1 MVRDASIIRVMRALE
16 LAFTRR
22 GTKMRRLTLPI
33 LLASVVS
40 GIGAVAQT
48 TASNPTAAD
57 YAAATRLLYPNLQGL
72 VSNETVFPHWIGD
85 TGRFWYQRD
94 GQEGREL
101 VVVSRDGARARAF
114 DPSAM
119 ARALSPLTGT
129 AAGTGLPS
137 ELTDLGLSDD
147 LKTFHA
153 TFRGKRLGCDIETKR
168 CRALDVSVL
177 AADLLPSP
185 DGRRALLTR
194 GNNLMV
200 RDLLTGEEHAL
211 TTDGEDALSWAKTPY
226 FSSFMT
232 LPMLKAGPPS
242 APFQTYWSPDGR
254 YVIAPRIDERG
265 VALWPYVEWVPPEG
279 SRRPVVHQVRVPLP
293 GDRATVKVEYFLFD
307 LQTGRRTALR
317 LPEGYP
323 ELSWPSGWA
332 PVLGW
337 SRHRRQAFILSRTP
351 GWKKAAVFRVD
362 LATGAVTTVLEEAA
376 ATRFEFNPFW
386 APSNVRLVGD
396 GEEIVWVS
404 DRTGWFQLYLYPT
417 REIAA
422 SLIQR
427 AEKAGC
433 KAILF
438 TVDLPVLG
446 KRERDRR
453 NGVTIPPPP
462 FVEANFVGIEMKGHA
477 WRTVTWDDV
486 DWLRSITSLPIV
498 IKGILT
504 AEDALLAL
512 EHGVSGI
519 VVSNHGGRQ
528 LDSAVTG
535 IEALPEIVEAVA
547 GRCEVYMDGGI
558 RRGTDVL
565 KALALGARA
574 VLVGRPIL
582 WGLAVDGARGV
593 QHVLEILRAE
603 LELAMKLSGCPDLS
617 SINRSL
623 VKLT

>member
-1 MVRDASIIRVMRALE
+1 MEPINVFDYEMLAEERMDPAHWDFYAGGSDDEVTVRANLSDFARLRLRPRVLVDISRCDTSTTVL
-16 LAFTRR
+16 
-22 GTKMRRLTLPI
+22 GTPVSMPI
-33 LLASVVS
+33 L
-40 GIGAVAQT
+40 VA
-48 TASNPTAAD
+48 PTAFHCMAHPEGEC
-57 YAAATRLLYPNLQGL
+57 ATAR
-72 VSNETVFPHWIGD
+72 
-85 TGRFWYQRD
+85 
-94 GQEGREL
+94 
-101 VVVSRDGARARAF
+101 GA
-114 DPSAM
+114 
-119 ARALSPLTGT
+119 G
-129 AAGTGLPS
+129 AAGT
-137 ELTDLGLSDD
+137 
-147 LKTFHA
+147 
-153 TFRGKRLGCDIETKR
+153 
-168 CRALDVSVL
+168 
-177 AADLLPSP
+177 
-185 DGRRALLTR
+185 
-194 GNNLMV
+194 LM
-200 RDLLTGEEHAL
+200 TA
-211 TTDGEDALSWAKTPY
+211 TTD
-226 FSSFMT
+226 
-232 LPMLKAGPPS
+232 
-242 APFQTYWSPDGR
+242 
-254 YVIAPRIDERG
+254 
-265 VALWPYVEWVPPEG
+265 
-279 SRRPVVHQVRVPLP
+279 
-293 GDRATVKVEYFLFD
+293 
-307 LQTGRRTALR
+307 
-317 LPEGYP
+317 
-323 ELSWPSGWA
+323 
-332 PVLGW
+332 
-337 SRHRRQAFILSRTP
+337 
-351 GWKKAAVFRVD
+351 
-362 LATGAVTTVLEEAA
+362 
-376 ATRFEFNPFW
+376 ATRT
-386 APSNVRLVGD
+386 V
-396 GEEIVWVS
+396 EEIAQAAS
-404 DRTGWFQLYLYPT
+404 GPLWFQLYLYPT

>member
-1 MVRDASIIRVMRALE
+1 VEPINVFDYEMLAEERMDPAHWDFYAGGSDDEVTVRANLSDFARLRLRPRVLVDISRCDTSTTVL
-16 LAFTRR
+16 
-22 GTKMRRLTLPI
+22 GTPVSMPI
-33 LLASVVS
+33 L
-40 GIGAVAQT
+40 VA
-48 TASNPTAAD
+48 PTAFHCMAHPEGEC
-57 YAAATRLLYPNLQGL
+57 ATAR
-72 VSNETVFPHWIGD
+72 
-85 TGRFWYQRD
+85 
-94 GQEGREL
+94 
-101 VVVSRDGARARAF
+101 GA
-114 DPSAM
+114 
-119 ARALSPLTGT
+119 G
-129 AAGTGLPS
+129 AAGT
-137 ELTDLGLSDD
+137 
-147 LKTFHA
+147 
-153 TFRGKRLGCDIETKR
+153 
-168 CRALDVSVL
+168 
-177 AADLLPSP
+177 
-185 DGRRALLTR
+185 
-194 GNNLMV
+194 LM
-200 RDLLTGEEHAL
+200 TA
-211 TTDGEDALSWAKTPY
+211 TTD
-226 FSSFMT
+226 
-232 LPMLKAGPPS
+232 
-242 APFQTYWSPDGR
+242 
-254 YVIAPRIDERG
+254 
-265 VALWPYVEWVPPEG
+265 
-279 SRRPVVHQVRVPLP
+279 
-293 GDRATVKVEYFLFD
+293 
-307 LQTGRRTALR
+307 
-317 LPEGYP
+317 
-323 ELSWPSGWA
+323 
-332 PVLGW
+332 
-337 SRHRRQAFILSRTP
+337 
-351 GWKKAAVFRVD
+351 
-362 LATGAVTTVLEEAA
+362 
-376 ATRFEFNPFW
+376 ATRT
-386 APSNVRLVGD
+386 V
-396 GEEIVWVS
+396 EEIAQAAS
-404 DRTGWFQLYLYPT
+404 GPLWFQLYLYPT